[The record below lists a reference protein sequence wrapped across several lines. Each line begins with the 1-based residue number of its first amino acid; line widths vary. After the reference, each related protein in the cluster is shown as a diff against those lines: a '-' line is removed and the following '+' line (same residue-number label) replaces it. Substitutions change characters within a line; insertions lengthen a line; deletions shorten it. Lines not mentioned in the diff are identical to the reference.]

1 MEQIEAQFSDN
12 EGNHLMVALDFY
24 DKDCMQTTFCIPPEF
39 SDIDIVDISITKL
52 FLDQPI
58 KPVAFFKMSSW
69 LLEQF
74 EKLNGVV
81 FTYICSTDE
90 LFTNHKGVEP
100 QFYRWRLFDRLME
113 RKASSMSRIGIQD
126 VIIGP
131 EGLGFQ
137 TYGRA
142 FYKQEQAPIIHIV
155 VSYLRDKQR
164 LSQ

>member
-1 MEQIEAQFSDN
+1 
-12 EGNHLMVALDFY
+12 
-24 DKDCMQTTFCIPPEF
+24 
-39 SDIDIVDISITKL
+39 
-52 FLDQPI
+52 
-58 KPVAFFKMSSW
+58 MSSW
-69 LLEQF
+69 LFEQF

-90 LFTNHKGVEP
+90 LSTNHKGVEP
-100 QFYRWRLFDRLME
+100 QSYRWRLFDRLME
-113 RKASSMSRIGIQD
+113 RKAPSMSRIGIQD

-131 EGLGFQ
+131 EGFQ

-142 FYKQEQAPIIHIV
+142 FYKQEQALIIHIV